1 MVARLSL
8 ALLLLAAAVSAQEV
22 GNPRHTTAD
31 VSHFNLV
38 QTSQNDDVDVAA
50 TDGMTDEALVESKFA
65 TVPQPVNLENLRTF
79 VSPRGIAAIG
89 MMSDLVSKAACILRL
104 ESDIGAV
111 VSTVSLQNYLTAREM
126 SPAGSRDDMFER
138 ACDYQKKESATRLHL
153 NKTLG
158 DITVDELKN
167 GLTNLGFIA
176 TSGTKAE
183 LVYRL
188 GKAHLDVQVIRR
200 ITGDS
205 DFDTSDVHDMLGSRG
220 LEQDG
225 SASEKLGRLAS
236 YLAEVQASTTSGGVH
251 EQCDMVFSSSVCLDG
266 GNKVIAPS
274 SIQRGL
280 VLHMTFDD
288 ALMLDSSGKGH
299 HAHTPVTFGPG
310 VFNSGMSAKFDGTNM
325 LEIPHTQH
333 LDSVEFCITFWIY
346 LNADSTGQWRSIIHK
361 GNHDHERTP
370 SIFLEPQTRG
380 LEMFVETDYTA
391 MASGERLWSN
401 TFLPLRKWTHVAG
414 CSENRNLRMY
424 INGMLDAENTTIG
437 NVQLNSGPVFVGNDP
452 WRPYGGVDANIDELR
467 IYNRN
472 LSPDEIQAQAATAL
486 GGIEPSFVELGCMG
500 CSLDSCPKACRR
512 GYRMCTARDLE
523 SGAYQVGRS
532 MGWANSETRVWKN
545 EDAADASDTPD
556 AAGLCLCCRVEE

>member
-1 MVARLSL
+1 MGIHVSARMMR
-8 ALLLLAAAVSAQEV
+8 AGLLLALVAATAVLGAPEV

-38 QTSQNDDVDVAA
+38 QTSVNDDVDVAA
-50 TDGMTDEALVESKFA
+50 TDGMTDETLVEAKFA

-79 VSPRGIAAIG
+79 VAPRGIAAIG
-89 MMSDLVSKAACILRL
+89 MMSDLVAKAACILRV
-104 ESDIGAV
+104 EADIGAV
-111 VSTVSLQNYLTAREM
+111 ISTVSLQNYLTAREM

-158 DITVDELKN
+158 DITVDDLKN
-167 GLTNLGFIA
+167 ALTNLGFIA

-188 GKAHLDVQVIRR
+188 GKAHIDVQTVRR

-205 DFDTSDVHDMLGSRG
+205 EFDTSDVHDMLGSRG

-236 YLAEVQASTTSGGVH
+236 YLAEVHASVTSGAVH

-274 SIQRGL
+274 SIPRGQ

-288 ALMLDSSGKGH
+288 ALMLDSSGFGH
-299 HAHTPVTFGPG
+299 HAHTPVAFGPG

-333 LDSVEFCITFWIY
+333 LDTTDFCITFWIY

-380 LEMFVETDYTA
+380 LEMFVETDAASMT
-391 MASGERLWSN
+391 SGERLWSN
-401 TFLPLRKWTHVAG
+401 TFLPLYKWTHVAA
-414 CSENRNLRMY
+414 CAEVRNLRMF
-424 INGMLDAENTTIG
+424 INGMLDAENTTVG
-437 NVQLNSGPVFVGNDP
+437 NVVLNTGPIFVGNDP
-452 WRPYGGVDANIDELR
+452 WRPYGGTDANIDELR

-472 LSPDEIQAQAATAL
+472 LSPDEIQAQAAMAL
-486 GGIEPSFVELGCMG
+486 GGVESSFVELGCMG

-545 EDAADASDTPD
+545 EDSADAADTPD
-556 AAGLCLCCRVEE
+556 AA